1 MCPFSVNKNPNDET
15 YLIIIS
21 SSSIWAEDGKAKIIR
36 AEELFVLCATYNEEL
51 LVLHR
56 TYMVRNSNEN
66 YLTDVRDCCY

>member
-1 MCPFSVNKNPNDET
+1 MYKNSIVIKYVSYICVPNDET

-36 AEELFVLCATYNEEL
+36 AEELFVQCATYYEEL

-66 YLTDVRDCCY
+66 F

>member
-66 YLTDVRDCCY
+66 F

>member
-15 YLIIIS
+15 YLIISS

-36 AEELFVLCATYNEEL
+36 AEELFVLCATYYEEL

-66 YLTDVRDCCY
+66 F

>member
-36 AEELFVLCATYNEEL
+36 AEELFVLCVTYYEEL

-66 YLTDVRDCCY
+66 F